1 MKNVTQYFK
10 EVRLELSKIVWPS
23 TQELIGSLIVV
34 LILVIAFAIYLGVV
48 DLVFYKIA
56 EQLFAHY

>member
-1 MKNVTQYFK
+1 MKNVNQFVK
-10 EVRLELSKIVWPS
+10 EVKLELTKIVWPS
-23 TQELIGSLIVV
+23 TQELIGSLIIV

-56 EQLFAHY
+56 EQLFARY

>member
-1 MKNVTQYFK
+1 MKNVTQFFK
-10 EVRLELSKIVWPS
+10 EVRLQLSKIVWPS
-23 TQELIGSLIVV
+23 TQELIGSLIIV

-48 DLVFYKIA
+48 DLVFYKLA